1 VKEGTGLKI
10 NEETVDYTANLS
22 KLNLTEQE
30 KAKMTSD
37 MADIISYFDKL
48 NELDI
53 KNVKPMEHVMS
64 VRNVLRDDHVRK
76 SFDREKMLAN
86 APSSEDG
93 CFKVPKVVE

>member
-1 VKEGTGLKI
+1 LKI

-22 KLNLTEQE
+22 KLNLTEKE

-37 MADIISYFDKL
+37 MANIISYFNKL

-53 KNVKPMEHVMS
+53 RNVKPMEHVLS
-64 VRNVLRDDHVRK
+64 VRNVFRNDQVRK
-76 SFDREKMLAN
+76 SYDREKMLAN
-86 APSSEDG
+86 APSIEDG